1 MNPEEYANAQAVISA
16 ATARYVLQFSTYFK
30 TASLSITEWLGLL
43 QLMFPQISQLRE
55 ESAALGRTFYDA
67 QRSANHP
74 DLDTNA
80 RLLEPYK
87 FEWFVQNMEV
97 ARQKMSQEDSPDD
110 ALGTMAL
117 RAVREVENGGRK
129 QIIHAV
135 EDEPATH
142 ILRGWTRVATG
153 RETCAWCLM
162 LISRGPTYVLPETAG
177 LDLDDDTVLAKY
189 RDAPDLQTFFDDI
202 EGNMTQWHDGCDCK
216 VVPVFKS
223 EAWPGEQEAKKALE
237 LWNDATKVAVLLRKA
252 DPDAVHLSGKN
263 KGQPFTRNEDVINVM
278 RQMLAD
284 GDINMSEFA
293 AAA

>member
-1 MNPEEYANAQAVISA
+1 MNPEEYAAAQAVISA
-16 ATARYVLQFSTYFK
+16 ATAKYALQFSSYFQK
-30 TASLSITEWLGLL
+30 ATLSIAEWLGLL
-43 QLMFPQISQLRE
+43 QLMYPQIVRYRE
-55 ESAALGRTFYDA
+55 DSATLARTFYDS
-67 QRSANHP
+67 QRSINHP

-97 ARQKMSQEDSPDD
+97 ARQKMSQEDSPAD
-110 ALGTMAL
+110 ALGTVAL
-117 RAVREVENGGRK
+117 QAVREVENGGRK

-142 ILRGWTRVATG
+142 ILRGWARVATG

-162 LISRGPTYVLPETAG
+162 MISRGPTYVLPETAG
-177 LDLDDDTVLAKY
+177 LDLDDDAVLAKY

-202 EGNMTQWHDGCDCK
+202 EPNMTQWHTGCDCK
-216 VVPVFKS
+216 VVPVFKY
-223 EAWPGEQEAKKALE
+223 EAWPGEQEAKKALD
-237 LWNDATKVAVLLRKA
+237 LWGEATKVAVLLRKA

-263 KGQPFTRNEDVINVM
+263 KGKPFTRNEDVINVM